1 MTLSAE
7 VGRRAETAGREPE
20 LLRPAEE
27 AACGERERDE
37 EGDESEYGNCD
48 GPMGGD
54 GDEASDD
61 DDGDAPCDGAGD
73 SST

>member
-7 VGRRAETAGREPE
+7 DGRRAETAGREPG
-20 LLRPAEE
+20 LLRPAGE

-54 GDEASDD
+54 DEEASDD
-61 DDGDAPCDGAGD
+61 DEGDGAGD